1 MPEFTPNP
9 KMRHCFAASDNS
21 IADRY
26 GQMCDSRPYNGKLP
40 APGARAMQA
49 SGDGF
54 WELDLA
60 DGSAW
65 FSDWF
70 CSRLQWAG
78 TAKRPAFHDIRPIM
92 SPETWDALLR
102 KLRSHLEER
111 APLDAQ
117 FPVQLAAGQTEW
129 WHMRGSAQRNDVG
142 HPTHFAGCVR
152 DVTAIRPKSD

>member
-1 MPEFTPNP
+1 
-9 KMRHCFAASDNS
+9 MR
-21 IADRY
+21 
-26 GQMCDSRPYNGKLP
+26 
-40 APGARAMQA
+40 A

-70 CSRLQWAG
+70 GERLRG
-78 TAKRPAFHDIRPIM
+78 DLVRRPAFSDLRPLM
-92 SPETWDALLR
+92 NSETWDGLLR

-111 APLDAQ
+111 TPLDTE
-117 FPVQLAAGQTEW
+117 FSVQLSQGQIEW
-129 WHMRGSAQRNDVG
+129 WHMRGCAQRNDAG

-152 DVTAIRPKSD
+152 DITENRSATKTP

>member
-1 MPEFTPNP
+1 
-9 KMRHCFAASDNS
+9 
-21 IADRY
+21 
-26 GQMCDSRPYNGKLP
+26 MCDSPPYSRNSP

-70 CSRLQWAG
+70 GTRLQWTVASR
-78 TAKRPAFHDIRPIM
+78 RPVFGDLRAFV
-92 SPETWDALLR
+92 SSETWDALLR
-102 KLRSHLEER
+102 KLRAHLEEQS
-111 APLDAQ
+111 PLNAELRVRLATGQ
-117 FPVQLAAGQTEW
+117 FEW
-129 WHMRGSAQRNDVG
+129 WHMRGSAQRNDTG

-152 DVTAIRPKSD
+152 DVTATRTSTQVN